1 MWKSVLNLLSFF
13 SLIPSLPS
21 LSSCRLNMLFSFPL
35 FHPFIPV
42 SHQSRRQQDP
52 SPGSNMAN
60 ADMEHKMRWGGGGG
74 GGGSYARR
82 KSREPVPA
90 VHSLSMQSTE
100 KELNETAV
108 VDQLFLTMK
117 VSRDHFYMRLVLLF
131 SIFECRWK
139 LIELKVNKNP
149 RKKGRGHKGPGQ
161 KVVIWIFKCW
171 TRAVNVTGYCSCDT
185 AFTDVIQI

>member
-1 MWKSVLNLLSFF
+1 MVVVKGCKYRPRLEKSVLNLLSFF
-13 SLIPSLPS
+13 SLIPSSPS
-21 LSSCRLNMLFSFPL
+21 LSSCHLNMLFSSPL
-35 FHPFIPV
+35 FHPFIPL

-60 ADMEHKMRWGGGGG
+60 ADMEHKMRWG

-117 VSRDHFYMRLVLLF
+117 ASRDHFYMRLVLLF

-139 LIELKVNKNP
+139 LIELKVNKKP
-149 RKKGRGHKGPGQ
+149 SKKGPRTQRTWAKSSYMN
-161 KVVIWIFKCW
+161 I
-171 TRAVNVTGYCSCDT
+171 
-185 AFTDVIQI
+185 